1 MPHCAVNAT
10 LCFVQ
15 GFCAGVGNWVADE
28 VLWQARL
35 HPEQLVAAM
44 EQQHIAALHTALSEV
59 VQVAV
64 AADADGAKFPK
75 DWMFHVR

>member
-1 MPHCAVNAT
+1 
-10 LCFVQ
+10 
-15 GFCAGVGNWVADE
+15 
-28 VLWQARL
+28 
-35 HPEQLVAAM
+35 M

-64 AADADGAKFPK
+64 AADADAAKFPQ